1 MKKAIQSLE
10 NTTLSRDETNGD
22 QTTRHLPQHE
32 NGLSCRHIKLIAHSF
47 FHFDSRAISTAKGSF
62 LSIEMILW
70 YTRNNCLF
78 LVMDSLEQSGHGT
91 RSIWCVANGRIC
103 YSVLFFSANGDDY
116 GICVTIARNWVHFG
130 ECIVKPIT
138 EKRYHK
144 CNGVNGEFTSID
156 PFLCISI
163 EIENGTMSHLNI
175 DR

>member
-1 MKKAIQSLE
+1 MIS
-10 NTTLSRDETNGD
+10 TTQGLTRQPPFPFTFAVLRKWIKSCQWRYD

-32 NGLSCRHIKLIAHSF
+32 NGLSCWHIKLIAHSF

-62 LSIEMILW
+62 LSIGMILW

-116 GICVTIARNWVHFG
+116 GICVTIARNWMHFG
-130 ECIVKPIT
+130 ECIVKPTT
-138 EKRYHK
+138 E
-144 CNGVNGEFTSID
+144 
-156 PFLCISI
+156 
-163 EIENGTMSHLNI
+163 
-175 DR
+175 